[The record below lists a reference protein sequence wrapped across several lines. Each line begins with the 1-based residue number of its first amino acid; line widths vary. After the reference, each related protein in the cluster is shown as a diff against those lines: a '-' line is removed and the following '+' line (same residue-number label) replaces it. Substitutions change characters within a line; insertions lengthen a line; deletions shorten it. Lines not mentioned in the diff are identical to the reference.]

1 MERFKIIDKELMHNI
16 DEEWLCVQIKDYQEK
31 ISFWIDCSLMDGY
44 GNRKEFKTEDLYIDW
59 DFNQYIF
66 FTDDEEDCR
75 QQDYQENGDNID
87 ALQEFI
93 DEKNEELVAILRH

>member
-16 DEEWLCVQIKDYQEK
+16 DEEWLCVQIKDNQEK
-31 ISFWIDCSLMDGY
+31 ISFWIDCGLMDGY
-44 GNRKEFKTEDLYIDW
+44 GNRDNFKTDDLYIDW

-66 FTDDEEDCR
+66 FTEYEEDCR
-75 QQDYQENGDNID
+75 QQEYQENGDNID